1 MAGDISGSIIE
12 IVSVD
17 GGSGYTVG
25 DTLTLQEI
33 GSSNTGTATVDVAT
47 LDLGLSLNS
56 SPNNR
61 YPRAVKVSTGT
72 QAAPKT
78 IEFVGLDDV
87 NVIIGGFVAG
97 GVFPFSFKQI
107 IDAGTD
113 AVLGDITILY

>member
-1 MAGDISGSIIE
+1 
-12 IVSVD
+12 
-17 GGSGYTVG
+17 
-25 DTLTLQEI
+25 
-33 GSSNTGTATVDVAT
+33 

-61 YPRAVKVSTGT
+61 YPRAVKISTGT